1 MIFVRGCK
9 RDVSARYRIINNTL
23 DSHLR
28 YTKRFLTT
36 APVLQQ
42 RGALLCGNACEPS
55 SVKPSSF
62 MYMEEDE
69 ITAANKGFYACLCPF
84 FIILYPVGCEA
95 FPTDFGWTTEGS
107 SHNLKTDFFSSSQT
121 EMQFSWIKTSRQ
133 KTQTTAFTITTFYF
147 IRSRRVW
154 RKKTTFKMAWSPRCS
169 MFKLPF
175 RWHLPAD
182 FHERENFLRF
192 GRLETP

>member
-1 MIFVRGCK
+1 M
-9 RDVSARYRIINNTL
+9 
-23 DSHLR
+23 
-28 YTKRFLTT
+28 
-36 APVLQQ
+36 LQQ
-42 RGALLCGNACEPS
+42 REALLCGNACEPS

-69 ITAANKGFYACLCPF
+69 ITAVNKGFYACLCPF

-95 FPTDFGWTTEGS
+95 FPTDFGWMTEGS

-154 RKKTTFKMAWSPRCS
+154 RKKRHLKWHEVLGVQCS
-169 MFKLPF
+169 NYHSGDICPQIFMK
-175 RWHLPAD
+175 
-182 FHERENFLRF
+182 ERISSA
-192 GRLETP
+192 LEGLKPLKGPDSVWWMMWY